1 MNKYT
6 MQKTDAQ
13 PHDDPVSIPGVK
25 RVTPAPMPDPSEKV
39 WVVIV
44 AHVTEKWDED
54 DEGYKI
60 YRPLWVLSPKGGGP
74 ASLLDKATWGDKSMA
89 EMRAAM
95 TRDRLAKD
103 RRSYNQAATT
113 GFVADGKLYWS
124 DGVPADGER
133 RGQ

>member
-1 MNKYT
+1 MGIET
-6 MQKTDAQ
+6 Q
-13 PHDDPVSIPGVK
+13 PENRVNASGVSE
-25 RVTPAPMPDPSEKV
+25 VTPAPVPDPAEKV

-44 AHVTEKWDED
+44 IQAEDRYDED
-54 DEGYKI
+54 DSF
-60 YRPLWVLSPKGGGP
+60 RVFTPLWVLSPKGGGP

-95 TRDRLAKD
+95 TRDKLAKD

-113 GFVADGKLYWS
+113 GFVADGKLYWP

-133 RGQ
+133 RGR